1 MICYP
6 AAVLRRISMLA
17 LSCLMLLTVYGA
29 SAQGVS
35 TGPELNKSTT
45 RSSYFLGV
53 ANDSSTFVSR
63 IKITGIARKADGSLA
78 VKVLALD
85 SEGNFV
91 PLQNAASRLSTK
103 VACRNQSAIT
113 FTADLES
120 NSSSPKMSG
129 SSAYVA
135 IDNSMLA
142 GTLTRDVILGL
153 KGAFRATPT
162 ADSLGVGTFN
172 QNLTTLQR
180 VGPIQRTLENIS
192 SDDFQRPQGISALYA
207 CIIAAARELETGNGT
222 KSLIIVTTAGDNASA
237 VWNSRDVARYLR
249 DNNIAAHIIRVGYD
263 MASHPLRYICS
274 ATGGCLYTV
283 EEENVG
289 TIGDIIREILYAQR
303 WNSIVSV
310 QPGIEEVAD
319 CDSPWLRVELSGDSL
334 QQPIADSALLVPR
347 ELQIATSPAIVA
359 LFDDQTD
366 NGLQQYYPL
375 LLSIAE
381 RLTEDINMKIELVG
395 HVGSDVKENADWRA
409 LERAENVKNFLIV
422 NGVLD
427 KQIITR
433 GEGNRKPRYYFQDD
447 GTRRQLNNR
456 VEAILIASEQR
467 PYTVIV
473 DQVSNEDE
481 ATKQRSTWIGRD
493 FQVYYEPVLDN
504 GQVAYRIVLW
514 GFQSKGLAEAAASKI
529 KKQFKPR
536 YTIVE

>member
-1 MICYP
+1 MISSK
-6 AAVLRRISMLA
+6 AALLRIIRTLIL
-17 LSCLMLLTVYGA
+17 CIVILLVGSKA
-29 SAQGVS
+29 AAQGVS
-35 TGPELNKSTT
+35 TGPELDKSTT

-53 ANDSSTFVSR
+53 GNDSSAFISR
-63 IKITGIARKADGSLA
+63 IKITGLARNADGSFN
-78 VKVLALD
+78 VKLLALD

-91 PLQNAASRLSTK
+91 PVQNAATKLTTK
-103 VACRNQSAIT
+103 VTCRNQSPIA

-120 NSSSPKMSG
+120 SSSSPKMSG
-129 SSAYVA
+129 SSAFVA

-153 KGAFRATPT
+153 KAAFKITST
-162 ADSLGVGTFN
+162 ADSLGVGFFN
-172 QNLTTLQR
+172 QNLVTLQR
-180 VGPIQRTLENIS
+180 VGPIQRTLENIAA
-192 SDDFQRPQGISALYA
+192 DDLQRPYGISALYS
-207 CIIAAARELETGNGT
+207 CIVAAARELDAGKGT
-222 KSLIIVTTAGDNASA
+222 KSLIVVTTAGDNASA
-237 VWNSRDVARYLR
+237 VWNSRDVVRYLR
-249 DNNIAAHIIRVGYD
+249 DNNIAAHVIRVGYD
-263 MASHPLRYICS
+263 MASYPLRYICS
-274 ATGGCLYTV
+274 ATGGSMYTV
-283 EEENVG
+283 EEEQVG

-303 WNSIVSV
+303 WNSVLSV
-310 QPGIEEVAD
+310 QRGIEEVAD

-334 QQPIADSALLVPR
+334 QPPVADSVLLAPR
-347 ELQIATSPAIVA
+347 ELQITTSPAIVA

-433 GEGNRKPRYYFQDD
+433 GEGSRKPRYYFQDD

-456 VEAILIASEQR
+456 VEAVLISSEQR

-529 KKQFKPR
+529 KKQYRPR
-536 YTIVE
+536 YTIIE